1 MAYTFEEAYKEID
14 EIYKR
19 SGFESIAEAADA
31 GDEGAFIQ
39 KFDDGERLL
48 GEHPLFFHKETGVI
62 RRMVFDVPDL
72 ELLKSAKKFNYSKH
86 CLGAILTRK

>member
-72 ELLKSAKKFNYSKH
+72 ELLKTTKKIQ
-86 CLGAILTRK
+86 L